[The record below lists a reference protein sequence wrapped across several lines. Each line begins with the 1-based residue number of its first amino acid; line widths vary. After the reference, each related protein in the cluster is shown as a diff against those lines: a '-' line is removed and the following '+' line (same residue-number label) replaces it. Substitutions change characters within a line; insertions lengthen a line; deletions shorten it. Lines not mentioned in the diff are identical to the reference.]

1 MSTLEDTLKKKL
13 TGLYYNNRVILPFQ
27 AQFMKVICDTDIIT
41 DFSPSSKGIYIRETD
56 DFTDLYFYEYKNL
69 KEVVSKYEV
78 IKLVVVEKGRDVFN
92 FDNHKKIVLHLKPN
106 HVVTIEETDEDILF
120 IE

>member
-1 MSTLEDTLKKKL
+1 MATLEDALKKKL
-13 TGLYYNNRVILPFQ
+13 TGLYYNNRVILPFHVN
-27 AQFMKVICDTDIIT
+27 FMKVICDTDIIT

-56 DFTDLYFYEYKNL
+56 DFTDVYFHDYKNL

-78 IKLVVVEKGRDVFN
+78 IKMVVVEKGKDIYN
-92 FDNHKKIVLHLKPN
+92 FDNHKKIILHLKEK
-106 HVVTIEETDEDILF
+106 HTLTIEETEEDILF